1 MELFRKSCVA
11 CVFVAHTATA
21 IPDTALAAEGASSN
35 YFPGAYGSLLPGVA
49 PEPGGVLADLNLYY
63 NADASR
69 AVLQGAA
76 NLSVEIAAY
85 YNLIQGLYVWDAPA
99 FGGRFAV
106 GGYVPVG
113 YASLGA
119 AIGGFSVSGDEV
131 GLGDIGIIPASF
143 YWNSGNFHLNL
154 YELVIA
160 PTGEYST
167 SKAVN
172 VGRNYWSFDTVAA
185 ATWFNPESG
194 TEISVVPGIMFNTRN
209 PATDYHTGMELH
221 VDAMVNQFLS
231 ETFALGVH
239 GYAYKQIEGDSGS
252 GAILGSFKGESAGIG
267 LALSW
272 IPAFGGGKVAVS
284 GKWLHDLTATNRLEA
299 DQGVLSIGVTF

>member
-1 MELFRKSCVA
+1 MRIEATGQLAALFSSALLA
-11 CVFVAHTATA
+11 CTTAG
-21 IPDTALAAEGASSN
+21 LAAEGASSN

-63 NADASR
+63 NAKASR

-76 NLSVEIAAY
+76 NLSVEVEAY
-85 YNLIQGLYVWDAPA
+85 YNLIQGLYVWDTAA
-99 FGGRFAV
+99 IGGRFAV

-119 AIGGFSVSGDEV
+119 SIGALSVSGDEV

-167 SKAVN
+167 SEAVN

-185 ATWFNPESG
+185 VTWFNPESG
-194 TEISVVPGIMFNTRN
+194 TEISIVPGIMINTRN
-209 PATDYHTGMELH
+209 KATDYHTGTELH

-239 GYAYKQIEGDSGS
+239 GYAYRQVEGDSGS

-267 LALSW
+267 LAISW
-272 IPAFGGGKVAVS
+272 IPAAGGGNVAIS

-299 DQGVLSIGVTF
+299 DYGVLSVGITF